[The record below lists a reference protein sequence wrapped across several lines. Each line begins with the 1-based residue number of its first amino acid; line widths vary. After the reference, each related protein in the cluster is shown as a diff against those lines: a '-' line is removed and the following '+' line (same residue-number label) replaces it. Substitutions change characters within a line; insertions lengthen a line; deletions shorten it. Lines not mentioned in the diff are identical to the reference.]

1 MSALVVHHLEHSRS
15 QRVLWL
21 LEELGIP
28 YELRIYHR
36 DPRTRLAPAELKA
49 VHPLG
54 KSPVITHGDITVAES
69 GAILEYLVETFPP
82 PPDSELAGLV
92 PPSGSAA
99 HRANRFWLHFAEGS
113 LMNWVV
119 MQLVF
124 VSIPRQRM
132 PFFARPIA
140 RAISQQ
146 VLQRFVLP
154 NISSAL
160 DLVERTL
167 SDGRPWLTGQTL
179 ALADVQMSFAIEAA
193 FALGGASLLQRYPAT
208 AGWRE
213 RYRGRPAY
221 QRALA
226 KGGPEIMAMG

>member
-1 MSALVVHHLEHSRS
+1 MSTLVVHHLEHSRS

-21 LEELGIP
+21 LEELGVP
-28 YELRIYHR
+28 YELRTYRR
-36 DPRTRLAPAELKA
+36 DPRTRLAPPELKA

-69 GAILEYLVETFPP
+69 GAILEYLVQTFPP
-82 PPDSELAGLV
+82 PSDGELAALL
-92 PPSGSAA
+92 PAPGSAA
-99 HRANRFWLHFAEGS
+99 HRDNRFWLHFAEGS

-146 VLQRFVLP
+146 VMQRFIQP
-154 NISSAL
+154 NIDGAL
-160 DLVERTL
+160 NWIERTL
-167 SDGRPWLTGQTL
+167 ADGRPWLTGAQL
-179 ALADVQMSFAIEAA
+179 ALADIQMSFAIEAV
-193 FALGGASLLQRYPAT
+193 FALGGAALPARYPAT
-208 AGWRE
+208 QAWRQ
-213 RYRGRPAY
+213 RYRARAAY

-226 KGGPEIMAMG
+226 KGGPEIMNLS